1 MRRLYGHLLFLAALC
16 LMLDARAQT
25 ALPPNLKALP
35 ASNLSL
41 VYNSAAG
48 THTLRFATTSWNN
61 GTGPLHLEAG
71 PLDPNSSGKQLV
83 YQRIYNSDNSST
95 TRLAGSFTWHNG
107 HNHFHFDDYATYTLQ
122 PVEAAGGSERTGS
135 KTTFCVMD
143 TTAINTSIPNASPSA
158 TYVTCGNLFQ
168 GMSVGWGDTYGAH
181 LMGQELNFTGNP
193 DGIYKLIIA
202 VDPKSRILESN
213 ETDNVSCALLSIK
226 KPSTVTVLDSS
237 GACSTATS
245 ISPSMAQVG
254 STVTV
259 SIKGFGFTEGMT
271 VVFEG
276 GNGPRPVATGVQR
289 ISDTEITATVSV
301 PYKKNVGRDPVWDV
315 RVGVG
320 GLLREAFTVSR

>member
-1 MRRLYGHLLFLAALC
+1 MAEC
-16 LMLDARAQT
+16 LVLDARAQT
-25 ALPPNLKALP
+25 AWLPNLKALP

-41 VYNSAAG
+41 VYNSATG
-48 THTLRFATTSWNN
+48 TNTLRFATTSWNN

-71 PLDPNSSGKQLV
+71 PLDPNNSGKQLV

-122 PVEAAGGSERTGS
+122 PVAATGGSERTGS

-143 TTAINTSIPNASPSA
+143 TTAVNVSIPNGSTNAH
-158 TYVTCGNLFQ
+158 YVTCGNLFQ
-168 GMSVGWGDTYGAH
+168 GMSVGWGDTYGAQ
-181 LMGQELNFTGNP
+181 LVGQELNFTGNA

-202 VDPKSRILESN
+202 VDPKTRILESN
-213 ETDNVSCALLSIK
+213 EADNVSCVLLDIK
-226 KPSTVTVLDSS
+226 KPSTVTLLDSS

-245 ISPSMAQVG
+245 IAPNATAAG

-259 SIKGFGFTEGMT
+259 SIKGFGFTDGMA
-271 VVFEG
+271 VAFEG
-276 GNGPRPVATGVQR
+276 GNGPKPVATSVQR

-301 PYKKNVGRDPVWDV
+301 PYKKNTGRDPVWDL
-315 RVGVG
+315 RVGS
-320 GLLREAFTVSR
+320 GLLRNAFTVSR